1 MKTPLNPDEA
11 EAIGMLRA
19 VTFTPA
25 SWDKRFAAH
34 LQDCLR
40 LGSIGEKA
48 KPQLWRIFTRYRR
61 QTSGPR
67 KSELLGVA
75 EGLAAPD
82 YRKQQAALATLAR
95 INQMKATQ

>member
-1 MKTPLNPDEA
+1 
-11 EAIGMLRA
+11 MLRG

-34 LQDCLR
+34 LQNCLR
-40 LGSIGEKA
+40 VGTIGEKA

-67 KSELLGVA
+67 KAQLLGIA
-75 EGLAAPD
+75 EQLAAPD
-82 YRKQQAALATLAR
+82 FRKQQAALAEQAR
-95 INQMKATQ
+95 INEMRKAQ